1 MEEAFPLARLSPG
14 EHGRVWKLN
23 AQGPI
28 RRRLQDL
35 GLVPGA
41 VMECVAQSP
50 LGTPSAYRIRGAVI
64 ALRKKDAQSVL
75 VTW

>member
-1 MEEAFPLARLSPG
+1 MEEAFSLARLSPG
-14 EHGRVWKLN
+14 EHGRVWKHN

-35 GLVPGA
+35 GLVPRAA
-41 VMECVAQSP
+41 VECVGQSP
-50 LGTPSAYRIRGAVI
+50 LGTPSAYPARGAVI